1 MKNILLLTLV
11 FSLFAPE
18 TFYGQS
24 KQTQKAKVDSS
35 LVYIDAS
42 IKAIRKC
49 CSSILSSPPYK
60 YIAISSQHPM
70 IINFNTLS
78 DKITYK
84 KEDYVSLGNFD
95 NIPVEVFSKTSLTA
109 IGNVIFGM
117 DFSSGSFDGGGYIQ
131 SGEYEF
137 NGRIITSGKQIYFE
151 NTKIRYEDD
160 NSLWKLNEG
169 AKAIL
174 DGEMYNYNGGT
185 WISKVIK

>member
-1 MKNILLLTLV
+1 MKNILLLALV
-11 FSLFAPE
+11 LFLFAPA

-35 LVYIDAS
+35 LVYINAS

-49 CSSILSSPPYK
+49 CTTIITSPPYK
-60 YIAISSQHPM
+60 YIAISSKYPM
-70 IINFNTLS
+70 IINFTTLS

-95 NIPVEVFSKTSLTA
+95 NIQVEVFSKTSLTA
-109 IGNVIFGM
+109 VGNVTYGM
-117 DFSSGSFDGGGYIQ
+117 DFSSGSFNGGGYIE

-137 NGRIITSGKQIYFE
+137 KGGVVVSGKQIYFE

-160 NSLWKLNEG
+160 KSLWKLNEG
-169 AKAIL
+169 AKAVL
-174 DGEMYNYNGGT
+174 DGKEYYYKGGN
-185 WISKVIK
+185 WLPGIIK